1 MIYFKK
7 PDSAIK
13 KERIIMFKPD
23 FSKNAQVALGKS
35 SMLKKDP
42 LGYSVLSMMAGAF
55 IGVGVLLAFT
65 IGGQLDGQ
73 PYCKVIMGLSFGVA
87 LSLVVMAGGELF
99 TGNNMVMAIGV
110 MDRKV
115 SISDSVKLWIIC
127 WLGNL
132 AGAVI
137 LALLYHLTGLGA
149 GPAGAFMAQG
159 ALAKMTAGAV
169 PLIARGILCNFLVC
183 LAVWSAGRAT
193 SDAGK
198 LIMIFW
204 CLFAFITTGFEH
216 SIANMTLMT
225 VALLNPMEQAVTAGG
240 YFYNLALV
248 TFGNMI
254 GGIVFVALPYYIA
267 SRKDD

>member
-1 MIYFKK
+1 MGCHDIIQADIQEAKDMFRSDFEKNV
-7 PDSAIK
+7 SA
-13 KERIIMFKPD
+13 
-23 FSKNAQVALGKS
+23 ALNKT
-35 SMLKKDP
+35 SMLKSDP
-42 LGYSVLSMMAGAF
+42 IGYFILSMMAGAF

-65 IGGQLDGQ
+65 IGGQLSGL
-73 PYCKVIMGLSFGVA
+73 PYAKVVMGLSFGVA
-87 LSLVVMAGGELF
+87 LSLVVMAGAELF
-99 TGNNMVMAIGV
+99 TGNNMVMAMGV
-110 MDRKV
+110 MDKKV
-115 SISDSVKLWIIC
+115 TLGDAVRLWIIC

-149 GPAGAFMAQG
+149 GDTGTFMAAGAA
-159 ALAKMTAGAV
+159 AKMSAGAV
-169 PLIARGILCNFLVC
+169 QLITRGILCNFLVC
-183 LAVWSAGRAT
+183 LAVWSASRST

-225 VALLNPMEQAVTAGG
+225 VALLEPMEQAVSICG
-240 YFYNLALV
+240 YFYNLILV
-248 TFGNMI
+248 TIGNMI

-267 SRKDD
+267 GRKDA